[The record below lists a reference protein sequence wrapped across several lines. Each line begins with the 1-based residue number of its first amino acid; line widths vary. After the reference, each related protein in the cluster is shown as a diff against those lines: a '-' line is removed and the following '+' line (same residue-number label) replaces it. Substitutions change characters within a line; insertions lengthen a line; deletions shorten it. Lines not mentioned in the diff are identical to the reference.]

1 MSRSELRTAP
11 ASAGKAEPVLEL
23 RGITFAYDRL
33 PVLEDVSLT
42 LHRGEL
48 LGLVGPNGSG
58 KSTLVRIALGLL
70 RPDAGSVVWFGTPLE
85 KFRAWSRVGYVSQKA
100 ASFNLG
106 FPASVAEVVTM
117 GLTGKL
123 GLFRFPGRRERE
135 KVREALET
143 VGMSAFADRPVGRL
157 SGGQQQRVFI
167 ARALVSDPE
176 VLILDEPTVGV
187 DARSEAEFY
196 ALLEKLNGERKL
208 SILLVSHDLG
218 AVSERMHTVVVLN
231 RRVFF
236 AGSAADFRA
245 RWESVLREAYG
256 ELVVPVAHL
265 DASRGLV
272 RLSPL

>member
-1 MSRSELRTAP
+1 MSRLDVRTA
-11 ASAGKAEPVLEL
+11 SATTGKLETVLEL

-33 PVLEDVSLT
+33 PALEDVSFT

-70 RPDAGSVVWFGTPLE
+70 RPDVGSVLWFGMPLE

-123 GLFRFPGRRERE
+123 GLFRFPGRLERE
-135 KVREALET
+135 KVQEALET
-143 VGMSAFADRPVGRL
+143 VGMSAFADRPIGRL

-196 ALLEKLNGERKL
+196 ALLEKLNREREL

-236 AGSAADFRA
+236 AGSTADFRM
-245 RWESVLREAYG
+245 RWENVLREAYG
-256 ELVVPVAHL
+256 ELMVPIAHRAL
-265 DASRGLV
+265 GS
-272 RLSPL
+272 